1 MWQSICFLA
10 LAHGYGW
17 VMHQIANGEHL
28 GMFALL
34 GQGQEHRIHA
44 PAVEDVGVGAWPDLP
59 LSPEAHQSASD
70 SVRVTS
76 WRLAAIILAGAC
88 LMVGSY
94 LRVWA
99 TTPSRAACVKWQLQ
113 VLGYFELYL
122 FGIGASALAPTALS
136 ISYQLGHGVNFSG
149 LILSSLWMISAP
161 GAVAGRFVATHTSQ
175 FTKRVLQA
183 SLIAVASV
191 CYLITAIV
199 THDWPVLTDVP
210 RKDTLFIAPRA
221 ICGFVLFMYVS
232 VMFAMVTEVC
242 QPALRVRQQLYQNLC
257 LMAGSGTGP
266 MIVAIVTS
274 STENTAAKSFGLAA
288 PFYVSAA
295 LYLFHSIAAWL
306 VTPGD
311 ADAMKA
317 AAEDT
322 CGLDL
327 VGQTMGGALP
337 ATLPSDERS
346 LYLRKLVFWFG
357 NLYGVERAVV
367 TIALEAATSF
377 VLERYFGWPTSRV
390 AFWVG
395 IVYLLGTLVAYPM
408 NMLKDRMGELY
419 LMKCGSILGVVA
431 SILLAIFIR
440 RAEYVVLI
448 ADFVLFSACF
458 LASGVAEGMCL
469 AAAIPESPWFNVETA
484 WCFRNVVK
492 QNLGR
497 FVTPLLI
504 RGSISH
510 STALYGVVQVSMT
523 GVGFL
528 LCRGL
533 VDAAYELRELSD
545 EKGRLSNRDP

>member
-1 MWQSICFLA
+1 MA
-10 LAHGYGW
+10 
-17 VMHQIANGEHL
+17 
-28 GMFALL
+28 
-34 GQGQEHRIHA
+34 
-44 PAVEDVGVGAWPDLP
+44 
-59 LSPEAHQSASD
+59 
-70 SVRVTS
+70 
-76 WRLAAIILAGAC
+76 
-88 LMVGSY
+88 GSY
-94 LRVWA
+94 FWVWA

-122 FGIGASALAPTALS
+122 FGIGASALAPIALS
-136 ISYQLGHGVNFSG
+136 ISHQLGHAVNFSG

-161 GAVAGRFVATHTSQ
+161 GAIAGRFVSTHASQ

-183 SLIAVASV
+183 SLIAVASL
-191 CYLITAIV
+191 CYLLTAAV
-199 THDWPVLTDVP
+199 THDWPMLASIP
-210 RKDTLFIAPRA
+210 HKDMLFIAPRA
-221 ICGFVLFMYVS
+221 VCGFVLFTWVS
-232 VMFAMVTEVC
+232 VMFAMITDVC

-274 STENTAAKSFGLAA
+274 CTENTAAEKFGLAA

-295 LYLFHSIAAWL
+295 LYLFHAISAWL
-306 VTPGD
+306 VTPSS
-311 ADAMKA
+311 ADAMA
-317 AAEDT
+317 AAAADP

-327 VGQTMGGALP
+327 VGQTKGGALP
-337 ATLPSDERS
+337 ATMPSDERS

-367 TIALEAATSF
+367 TIALEAATSY
-377 VLERYFGWPTSRV
+377 VLEKFFGWATSRV

-395 IVYLLGTLVAYPM
+395 IVYLLGTLVAFPM
-408 NMLKDRMGELY
+408 NMVKDHLGELY
-419 LMKCGSILGVVA
+419 LMKCGSFLGVVA
-431 SILLAIFIR
+431 SMLLAMFIR
-440 RAEYVVLI
+440 RAEYVVLL

-523 GVGFL
+523 GTGFL
-528 LCRGL
+528 LCHSL
-533 VDAAYELRELSD
+533 VNAAHELNVRSKQ
-545 EKGRLSNRDP
+545 KGRASQRDP